1 MSTSDAAPGNWLVPM
16 GGLLVA
22 AFAVGTAELIVGGL
36 LPVIAEDLEVDIPT
50 AGWLI
55 AGYALGV
62 AIGGP
67 LLALATGRLSR
78 RFVLMTMLAAFTV
91 GNVLCALAPNFW
103 TLLGARVFV
112 AATQGLVFGAANVI
126 ATRVAPANRQST
138 AISLIVTGFT
148 AAGLMGLPLGTFVGT
163 IIGWRVAFWAI
174 VALGA
179 VSLALIAVLIPA
191 GEGEPKARPDLR
203 RELAALLRPSVLLAF
218 AVMAIFLTADFAV
231 YAYIVPMLTTVTGIG
246 MAEIPWLLFVAGI
259 AGFFG
264 NLAGGRLGDWKPN
277 ATILGI
283 FVLLTGIYAL
293 LAPAMHNPTAMISVC
308 VVWWFVGFA
317 FPAPMQARILKDAE
331 DAPNLVSTL
340 LSSAFNAGVA
350 AGAAIG
356 SFALSAGWGYERLP
370 WLSVTFGAAALVGTL
385 ILVGVDRRKPALAT

>member
-1 MSTSDAAPGNWLVPM
+1 
-16 GGLLVA
+16 
-22 AFAVGTAELIVGGL
+22 
-36 LPVIAEDLEVDIPT
+36 
-50 AGWLI
+50 
-55 AGYALGV
+55 
-62 AIGGP
+62 
-67 LLALATGRLSR
+67 
-78 RFVLMTMLAAFTV
+78 
-91 GNVLCALAPNFW
+91 
-103 TLLGARVFV
+103 
-112 AATQGLVFGAANVI
+112 
-126 ATRVAPANRQST
+126 
-138 AISLIVTGFT
+138 
-148 AAGLMGLPLGTFVGT
+148 
-163 IIGWRVAFWAI
+163 
-174 VALGA
+174 
-179 VSLALIAVLIPA
+179 
-191 GEGEPKARPDLR
+191 
-203 RELAALLRPSVLLAF
+203 
-218 AVMAIFLTADFAV
+218 
-231 YAYIVPMLTTVTGIG
+231 MLTTVTGIG

-350 AGAAIG
+350 AGAASG
-356 SFALSAGWGYERLP
+356 SFARSAGWGYERLP